1 MHHFFVFFLVY
12 YLIQFWF
19 LFKIVIN
26 RSVFCFASAE
36 TEQRFRNLG
45 TVMRFIDTI
54 EKRYGVRFEK
64 DPLTSR
70 YKVAPDKETP
80 ETTPSLSNSTGRICD
95 QPPIKP
101 PGDVNLIDH
110 GTDDTTNGD
119 FHFNNDAILNETKM
133 TSFETSANQDAE
145 EPSQHLRE
153 LFSSKARCFSLAW
166 NLKNFFFKTGCT
178 CNAVKLVFD

>member
-1 MHHFFVFFLVY
+1 
-12 YLIQFWF
+12 
-19 LFKIVIN
+19 
-26 RSVFCFASAE
+26 
-36 TEQRFRNLG
+36 
-45 TVMRFIDTI
+45 MRFIGTI

-133 TSFETSANQDAE
+133 TSFETSANLDAE
-145 EPSQHLRE
+145 EPSQQLRE
-153 LFSSKARCFSLAW
+153 LFS
-166 NLKNFFFKTGCT
+166 
-178 CNAVKLVFD
+178 